1 MVSTQN
7 PVPVPVSVSV
17 DDPCPKQPL
26 RPRAQI
32 HASARL
38 FVAKALRTPP
48 ARKLVAL
55 FDFLSSN
62 SRLTHSSSLKPS
74 SADRCETHETEVS
87 ITAPVLPEHL
97 ISPVSRAPPKRMTGS
112 LALILLADLSR
123 QINIPSTYVD
133 IWRSWHPPKPSRP
146 ATPSQNWIIIQRQ
159 RQQQN

>member
-1 MVSTQN
+1 VSKQG
-7 PVPVPVSVSV
+7 PVPVPVSVSG
-17 DDPCPKQPL
+17 DDLAAPEGD

-62 SRLTHSSSLKPS
+62 SRLTHSSSLKLS

-87 ITAPVLPEHL
+87 ATAPVLPEHL

-112 LALILLADLSR
+112 LALILLADCR
-123 QINIPSTYVD
+123 D
-133 IWRSWHPPKPSRP
+133 R
-146 ATPSQNWIIIQRQ
+146 
-159 RQQQN
+159 